1 MLTIYVIFAAVHMRK
16 VCQGSILKVEEV
28 IICFCGRAFNDKKSF
43 SEKKKK
49 KKTEIAIICKKF
61 LSYLHF

>member
-1 MLTIYVIFAAVHMRK
+1 LLTIYVIFAAVHMRK
-16 VCQGSILKVEEV
+16 VCQGSILKVEDD
-28 IICFCGRAFNDKKSF
+28 IICHCVRTCNDKKSI
-43 SEKKKK
+43 SEKK